1 MAAVPSSS
9 SQSCK
14 ALRGLGVLVHPSLRS
29 MKEHKEHGL
38 CTGDGE
44 SPRLYQDRQVR
55 FGWQLE
61 LPPGG
66 QQSSASC

>member
-1 MAAVPSSS
+1 MAGEPKCSSRE
-9 SQSCK
+9 SCK
-14 ALRGLGVLVHPSLRS
+14 VLVHPSLRG

-44 SPRLYQDRQVR
+44 NPRLHQDRQVR

-66 QQSSASC
+66 QQSSGSC